1 MNNFDWLKA
10 ILLTGMAVTLLL
22 LVREWD
28 EFQTTQTVS
37 VASSET
43 VSPSIPSSLSAE
55 SELPELTSSQDGNI
69 ADIPS
74 APVIEAQTTREPSG
88 LIEVKTDVLDL
99 LIDPRGGDIVS
110 AKLPAFTLALDD
122 PTPYTVL
129 NPSADRLYIAQSGII
144 GANGTDTSE
153 GRPLFSSDAST
164 YELQEGQD
172 QLQVDLYFNQN
183 GVLITK
189 RFILNRAD
197 YLITVDYLID
207 NQTNAPWSGAF
218 YAQIK
223 RTDFKPDVAGRLGV
237 QPFLGAAVT
246 TPDDRYKK
254 LDFKDLEDSSFRAT
268 VDSGWAAM
276 LQHYFLSAWIPDP
289 QQPLTYDLRKSS
301 SQNLYY
307 IGFTQPT
314 VNVTAGTEGSIH
326 SQFYVGP
333 KDQYRL
339 EEIHPDLDL
348 TVDYGWVWWA
358 AQPLF
363 WLLQKIHSFVGNWGI
378 SIILLTLV
386 VKLAFFKLS
395 ATSYRSMARMRKMQP
410 KMQALKERYADDK
423 QTFSQ
428 EMMRLYQK
436 EKVNPLGGCLPI
448 LVQMPVFIALY
459 WVLLESVE
467 LRHAPFFGWIQD
479 LSDKDPWF
487 ILPLIMGASMWLQ
500 MRLNPTPP
508 DPTQA
513 KVMQMM
519 PIIFTFMFMWF
530 PAGLVLYWSVNN
542 ILSMTQQWIIT
553 RKIEAA
559 G

>member
-28 EFQTTQTVS
+28 EFQGAQETAVATTSTP
-37 VASSET
+37 AG
-43 VSPSIPSSLSAE
+43 SINTTAE
-55 SELPELTSSQDGNI
+55 NEIPALNNLPESDL
-69 ADIPS
+69 ADIPV
-74 APVIEAQTTREPSG
+74 AAIETAAASPASG

-110 AKLPAFTLALDD
+110 AKLPKFTLALDD
-122 PTPYTVL
+122 PTPYTIL
-129 NPSADRLYIAQSGII
+129 NPSTDRLYVAQSGII

-153 GRPLFSSDAST
+153 GRPLFSSAAST
-164 YELQEGQD
+164 YELGEDQD
-172 QLQVDLYFNQN
+172 QLQFDLHFNQN

-189 RFILNRAD
+189 RFTLNRSD
-197 YLITVDYLID
+197 YLISIDYLID
-207 NQTNAPWSGAF
+207 NQTAAPWRGAF

-223 RTDFKPDVAGRLGV
+223 RTDFEPDVAGRLGV
-237 QPFLGAAVT
+237 QPYLGAAVT

-254 LDFKDLEDSSFRAT
+254 LDFEDMEDSSYRAT
-268 VDSGWAAM
+268 VESGWAAM

-289 QQPLTYDLRKSS
+289 EQSLTYDLRKSS

-314 VNVTAGTEGSIH
+314 VSVAPGTDGTIH

-339 EEIHPDLDL
+339 AEIHPDLDL
-348 TVDYGWVWWA
+348 TVDYGWLWWA

-363 WLLQKIHSFVGNWGI
+363 WLMQKIHSFVGNWGV

-395 ATSYRSMARMRKMQP
+395 ATSYRSMAGMRKLQP

-423 QTFSQ
+423 QAFSQ

-436 EKVNPLGGCLPI
+436 EKVNPLSGCLPI

-508 DPTQA
+508 DPMQA

-519 PIIFTFMFMWF
+519 PIVFTFMFMWF

>member
-1 MNNFDWLKA
+1 MNNIDWLKA
-10 ILLTGMAVTLLL
+10 VLLAGMAVTLLL

-28 EFQTTQTVS
+28 KFQETKIAAAASTGGESFELAPGVS
-37 VASSET
+37 SGDEL
-43 VSPSIPSSLSAE
+43 PSIDLPLQSAAAD
-55 SELPELTSSQDGNI
+55 LPLEMVETPI
-69 ADIPS
+69 
-74 APVIEAQTTREPSG
+74 SG
-88 LIEVKTDVLDL
+88 RSGALIGIRTDVLDL

-110 AKLPAFTLALDD
+110 AKLLQYSVALDD
-122 PTPYTVL
+122 PTPFTIMSPDA
-129 NPSADRLYIAQSGII
+129 NRLYVAESGIL
-144 GANGTDTSE
+144 GPNATDTAD
-153 GRPLFSSDAST
+153 GRPLFSSSSSS
-164 YELQEGQD
+164 YELVENQD
-172 QLQVDLYFNQN
+172 QLRVDLHFDQN

-189 RFILNRAD
+189 RFSLNRSD
-197 YLITVDYLID
+197 YLIQVEYLID
-207 NQTNAPWSGAF
+207 NQSAEVWRGAF

-223 RTDFKPDVAGRLGV
+223 RTDFEPIVAGRMGV
-237 QPFLGAAVT
+237 QPYLGAAVT
-246 TPDDRYKK
+246 TPEDRYKK
-254 LDFKDLEDSSFRAT
+254 VDFEDLADAPFRQT
-268 VDSGWAAM
+268 VDSGWVSM
-276 LQHYFLSAWIPDP
+276 LQHYFLTAWLPDP
-289 QQPLTYDLRKSS
+289 DLTLEYNLRKAANS
-301 SQNLYY
+301 NIYY
-307 IGFTQPT
+307 LSFRQPV
-314 VNVTAGTEGSIH
+314 VNIEPGAQGEFNA
-326 SQFYVGP
+326 QFYVGP

-339 EEIHPDLDL
+339 EAIHPDLDL
-348 TVDYGWVWWA
+348 TVDYGWLWWA

-363 WLLQKIHSFVGNWGI
+363 WLMQRIHSLVGNWGI

-395 ATSYRSMARMRKMQP
+395 ATSYKSMARMRKLQP

-487 ILPLIMGASMWLQ
+487 ILPVIMGASMFLQ

-553 RKIEAA
+553 RRIEAA

>member
-28 EFQTTQTVS
+28 EFQATQEAS
-37 VASSET
+37 VAAA
-43 VSPSIPSSLSAE
+43 PSSDSAPVSNSE
-55 SELPELTSSQDGNI
+55 SELPTLENISSGDT
-69 ADIPS
+69 ADIPLAS
-74 APVIEAQTTREPSG
+74 IDAPAPSQSNG

-110 AKLPAFTLALDD
+110 AKLPEFTLALDD
-122 PTPYTVL
+122 PTPYTLL
-129 NPSADRLYIAQSGII
+129 NPAADRLYVAQSGLI

-153 GRPLFSSDAST
+153 GRPLFSASSSF

-172 QLQVDLYFNQN
+172 QLQIDLLFDQS
-183 GVLITK
+183 GVQITK
-189 RFILNRAD
+189 RFTLNRSD
-197 YLITVDYLID
+197 YLISVDYLIN
-207 NQTNAPWSGAF
+207 NQTSEQWRGAF

-223 RTDFKPDVAGRLGV
+223 RTDFEPDVAGRLGV

-254 LDFKDLEDSSFRAT
+254 LDFEDMEDSSFRAT

-289 QQPLTYDLRKSS
+289 AQPLTYDLRKSS

-314 VNVTAGTEGSIH
+314 ISVAPGAQEAIY

-339 EEIHPDLDL
+339 AEIHPDLDL
-348 TVDYGWVWWA
+348 TVDYGWLWWA

-363 WLLQKIHSFVGNWGI
+363 WLMQKIHSFVGNWGI

-395 ATSYRSMARMRKMQP
+395 ATSYKSMARMRKLQP

-423 QTFSQ
+423 QAFSQ